1 MPLPWP
7 QSRGEIDRIQ
17 SERRKVAVARAQQAA
32 FHRDR
37 LTGVDAD
44 HADDPEVWARI
55 PILTK
60 DELREIAPER
70 FFDDF
75 CTAPRSEI
83 AELWR
88 SGGSTG
94 VPLFY
99 PRTFEDMKYGRL
111 SFERTFVAT
120 GVEAGATA
128 HVSFPLGIHPV
139 GHLYARAAQQLGIG
153 VNWCGAGASTPSQ
166 LQVDLINRLKP
177 SVWLGMSSYA
187 LHLAN
192 LAEAEGID
200 LATGPVNTVMG
211 SAEPLSQAKRD
222 KIADTWGARVHDNFG
237 MTEAGMMGS
246 EGAAR
251 DGFHIWTDLYFVEVV
266 DLASGEP
273 VASGQPGGL
282 VVTPLWT
289 NNATPFLRWSSGDV
303 VSYHEHGDSDGPLS
317 VFPLIRHAH
326 RTVGFFKIRGV
337 NVNHQEFEDFMF
349 RMAEVAD
356 FKAELVTENDLERL
370 SLSIEVVR
378 GADPAVVRNSVAAA
392 TKRTFEVTPNVTVLA
407 RGTLAREFETS
418 VKAPRFVDRRV

>member
-1 MPLPWP
+1 MPLDWP
-7 QSRGEIDRIQ
+7 TSRSEIERIQ
-17 SERRKVAVARAQQAA
+17 RERRRLAVARAQQAA

-37 LTGVDAD
+37 LAGIDAER
-44 HADDPEVWARI
+44 ADDPEVWARI

-60 DELREIAPER
+60 DALREIPPAR

-75 CTAPRSEI
+75 CIAPKSEI

-99 PRTFEDMKYGRL
+99 PRTFEDMDYGRL
-111 SFERTFVAT
+111 SFARTFQAA
-120 GVEAGATA
+120 GIAAGATA

-139 GHLYARAAQQLGIG
+139 GHLYARAAQHLGIG
-153 VNWCGAGASTPSQ
+153 VNWCGSGASTPSR
-166 LQVDLINRLKP
+166 LQVDLLDRLQP

-192 LAEAEGID
+192 LAEAEGLD
-200 LATGPVNTVMG
+200 LAAGPVETVMC

-222 KIADTWGARVHDNFG
+222 KIAQSWGAGVHDNFG

-246 EGAAR
+246 EGPAR
-251 DGFHIWTDLYFVEVV
+251 DGFHIWTDMYVIEVV
-266 DLASGEP
+266 DLDSGAP
-273 VASGQPGGL
+273 VAPGEPGGL

-289 NNATPFLRWSSGDV
+289 NTATPFLRWSSGDI
-303 VSYHEHGDSDGPLS
+303 VSYHEHGASDGPLS
-317 VFPLIRHAH
+317 VFPVIRHAH

-337 NVNHQEFEDFMF
+337 NVNHQELEDFLF
-349 RMAEVAD
+349 RMPEVVD
-356 FKAELVTENDLERL
+356 FKAELVTERDLERL
-370 SLSIEVVR
+370 VLCIEVVR
-378 GADPAVVRNSVAAA
+378 DADAAAVAESVTAA
-392 TKRTFEVTPNVTVLA
+392 TKQTFEVTPRVEVLE
-407 RGTLAREFETS
+407 RGTLAREFEAS

>member
-1 MPLPWP
+1 MPLGLPR
-7 QSRGEIDRIQ
+7 SRAEIDRIQ
-17 SERRKVAVARAQQAA
+17 RQRKKVAVDRARRAT

-37 LTGVDAD
+37 LAGIDID
-44 HADDPEVWARI
+44 RLDDPEVWAKI

-60 DELREIAPER
+60 EELRAIPPDR

-75 CTAPRSEI
+75 CIAPKSDI

-99 PRTFEDMKYGRL
+99 PRTFEDMEYCRL
-111 SFERTFVAT
+111 SFERTFL
-120 GVEAGATA
+120 GAGIGAGDTA

-139 GHLYARAAQQLGIG
+139 GHVFARAAQNLRIG
-153 VNWCGAGASTPSQ
+153 VNWCGSGASTPSR

-192 LAEAEGID
+192 LAEAEDID
-200 LATGPVNTVMG
+200 LAGGPVSTVMC
-211 SAEPLSQAKRD
+211 SAEPLSRAKRD
-222 KIADTWGARVHDNFG
+222 KIAKTWGADVHDNFG

-251 DGFHIWTDLYFVEVV
+251 NGFHIWTDLFFIEVI
-266 DLASGEP
+266 DLDSGEP
-273 VASGQPGGL
+273 VAPGEPGGL

-289 NNATPFLRWSSGDV
+289 NNATPFLRWSSGDIV
-303 VSYHEHGDSDGPLS
+303 TYHDDGADDGPLA
-317 VFPLIRHAH
+317 VFPVVRHAH

-337 NVNHQEFEDFMF
+337 NINHQELEDFMF
-349 RMAEVAD
+349 RMADVVD
-356 FKAELVTENDLERL
+356 FKAELLTENDLEVL
-370 SLSIEVVR
+370 SISIEVVR
-378 GADPAVVRNSVAAA
+378 GGDPASASTAVQSA
-392 TKRTFEVTPNVTVLA
+392 TKQTFEVTPSVTVLE
-407 RGTLAREFETS
+407 RGTLAREFESS